1 MQHQKQ
7 FSISVWL
14 ASLVLGGWMGGLWAF
29 SWAPGALAQSASLTR
44 AEVYRLQ
51 NTVELLLR
59 NQSPRQAQLQ
69 DIMAPR
75 DAMRTGNR
83 SRAELLFNEGS
94 LAWLGS
100 NSVFRFLPGLR
111 RYQLP
116 DGSMRSEAVIQLRS
130 GVLAMA
136 IPPAAAGGDNVDTT
150 IETPEGSFQ
159 IISDPN
165 VLVDDSGGLPD
176 DSIALF
182 VTSDPTSGQV
192 QLIALTNTLVQFS
205 GDPTPVLLQGGQTVI
220 IMDGQLGQVQIFDL
234 RQFYQT
240 SQLAAGLGPDPGDV
254 LAQSPEPVKL
264 TLQEVRLDTLAA
276 SARQDAR
283 QAAAQG
289 NDPEGRCTLNA
300 RGGDTTLSANCIG
313 SGADD
318 PLSDFEDQRE
328 DGFIPD
334 DPIGDDP
341 PTGGQQND
349 DFFPGQ
355 QDPTGQDPAGQDPS
369 PNDPPPNAPILE

>member
-1 MQHQKQ
+1 MQQQKQ
-7 FSISVWL
+7 ISIPVWMS
-14 ASLVLGGWMGGLWAF
+14 SLLMGGCMGVLWAF

-182 VTSDPTSGQV
+182 VTSDPTNGQV

-220 IMDGQLGQVQIFDL
+220 IMDGQLGQVQNFDL

-254 LAQSPEPVKL
+254 LAQSPEPVQL

-276 SARQDAR
+276 IARQDAR

-289 NDPEGRCTLNA
+289 NDPEGLCTLNA

-334 DPIGDDP
+334 
-341 PTGGQQND
+341 
-349 DFFPGQ
+349 
-355 QDPTGQDPAGQDPS
+355 
-369 PNDPPPNAPILE
+369 

>member
-1 MQHQKQ
+1 MRQQKQ
-7 FSISVWL
+7 ISIPVWMS
-14 ASLVLGGWMGGLWAF
+14 SLLMGSCMFFPW
-29 SWAPGALAQSASLTR
+29 SPVALAQSTALTR
-44 AEVYRLQ
+44 AEVYQLQ

-69 DIMAPR
+69 DIMVPR

-100 NSVFRFLPGLR
+100 NSVFQFLPGLR

-150 IETPEGSFQ
+150 IETPEGAFQ
-159 IISDPN
+159 IISDPD
-165 VLVDDSGGLPD
+165 VLGDGPDGLPD

-182 VTSDPTSGQV
+182 VTSDPTNDQV
-192 QLIALTNTLVQFS
+192 QLIVLTDTLVQFS
-205 GDPTPVLLQGGQTVI
+205 GEPTPILLEGGQTVI
-220 IMDGQLGQVQIFDL
+220 IMDGQLGQVQNFDL
-234 RQFYQT
+234 RQFYRT
-240 SQLAAGLGPDPGDV
+240 SQMATGLGPDPGDV
-254 LAQSPEPVKL
+254 LARSPEAVQL
-264 TLQEVRLDTLAA
+264 TLQAVRLDTLAA
-276 SARQDAR
+276 IARQDAR
-283 QAAAQG
+283 QTAAQ
-289 NDPEGRCTLNA
+289 NTDPEGLCTLDD

-313 SGADD
+313 TGADE

-328 DGFIPD
+328 DGFIPEDSPRD
-334 DPIGDDP
+334 D
-341 PTGGQQND
+341 QQND
-349 DFFPGQ
+349 DFIPGGQ
-355 QDPTGQDPAGQDPS
+355 DSQDPDNNNLQ
-369 PNDPPPNAPILE
+369 

>member
-1 MQHQKQ
+1 
-7 FSISVWL
+7 
-14 ASLVLGGWMGGLWAF
+14 
-29 SWAPGALAQSASLTR
+29 
-44 AEVYRLQ
+44 
-51 NTVELLLR
+51 
-59 NQSPRQAQLQ
+59 
-69 DIMAPR
+69 MAPR

-205 GDPTPVLLQGGQTVI
+205 GDPPPVLLQGGQTVI
-220 IMDGQLGQVQIFDL
+220 IMDGQLGLVQNFDL